1 MLRTVVFVASGL
13 VVTLAV
19 ASARAAEPTS
29 PTPPRQDRGPAYQLR
44 PSIDLP
50 VVGIGLVMASTRLF
64 RAQPAYCAPLC
75 DRVTL
80 NALDRTTA
88 GSYDSTWSTAST
100 VGLVGVAAASAV
112 YLFADERFV
121 PAMSDAVVVLESALT
136 AVGIS
141 SVASIAAG
149 RPRPFLF
156 GEKAP
161 LDVRNSADASMSFVS
176 SHAAVTFAVGIST
189 FITAEHLRPTR
200 PLVPVLVLVAGLAS
214 ASFVTLGQVEA
225 GNHFV
230 TDAIAGAVVG
240 ASSGILV
247 PALHNAPF
255 RLVPIA
261 GPREGALQLV
271 GAF

>member
-1 MLRTVVFVASGL
+1 MRSVVLAASAL
-13 VVTLAV
+13 VVTLA
-19 ASARAAEPTS
+19 ATTAHAAEPTNPS
-29 PTPPRQDRGPAYQLR
+29 RKDRGPAYQLR

-112 YLFADERFV
+112 YLVADERFV
-121 PAMSDAVVVLESALT
+121 PAMNDAVVVLESALT

-200 PLVPVLVLVAGLAS
+200 PLVPALVLIAGLAS

-247 PALHNAPF
+247 PALHDAPF

-271 GAF
+271 GTF